1 MFARLTA
8 LCAALLISGQ
18 VLAQEGKAVE
28 KKDAP
33 APTFKVGDKAPALS
47 VEKWLKGKPIE
58 KFEKGK
64 IYVVECWATWC
75 GPCMASIPHLTAL
88 QAEYKDVTIIGVNI
102 WEGKHGDGDLLA
114 KVEKFVKDKGG
125 EMAYT
130 VAFDGDAKAV
140 TEAYMTASGSD
151 GIPTAFVVDK
161 DGKLAW
167 FGHPMDLDFILEE
180 MVAGKFD
187 PKVGSLKLEK
197 YKKLEDAVYNSL
209 ADAPKDAL
217 AAFTKLETEFPKQAA
232 ARPELKEQVLLA
244 AGEYEKAYKLM
255 AVRVEKL
262 IAAKNGAG
270 LNEIGWT
277 IVDPESKIAKR
288 DLDLAMKAAAKA
300 AEFTDNKDAAV
311 LDTLAL
317 VHFLKGDVK
326 KAVEVQ
332 TKAVELAP
340 DGLKAELQKRLDEYK
355 AAPKK

>member
-8 LCAALLISGQ
+8 LGVALLIFGQ
-18 VLAQEGKAVE
+18 VLAQENKPAE
-28 KKDAP
+28 KKEAP

-47 VEKWLKGKPIE
+47 VEKWLKGKPVE

-75 GPCMASIPHLTAL
+75 GPCMASIPHLTEL

-114 KVEKFVKDKGG
+114 KVEKFVKEKGD
-125 EMAYT
+125 EMAYA

-140 TEAYMTASGSD
+140 TEAYMTASGSG

-180 MVAGKFD
+180 IVAGKFD
-187 PKVGSLKLEK
+187 PKVGSPKLEK
-197 YKKLEDAVYNSL
+197 YQKMEEAVYESL

-217 AAFTKLETEFPKQAA
+217 AAFSKLETEFPKQAA

-255 AVRVEKL
+255 AARAEKL
-262 IAAKNGAG
+262 IAAKNGPG
-270 LNEIGWT
+270 LNEIAWT
-277 IVDPESKIAKR
+277 IVDPESKATKR
-288 DLDLAMKAAAKA
+288 DLDLAMKAASKA
-300 AEFTDNKDAAV
+300 VEFTDHKDAAV

-317 VHFLKGDVK
+317 VYFLKGDVD
-326 KAVEVQ
+326 KAVETQ
-332 TKAVELAP
+332 TKAVDLAP
-340 DGLKAELQKRLDEYK
+340 GSLKEELQKRLEEYK
-355 AAPKK
+355 AAKKK